1 MSYKVTNAVS
11 NKNVPRWGNKKQ
23 YIAVH
28 YLGVVGQDHELAS
41 DGTGAHYYIYWD
53 GTIYQRCSHDAI
65 VWAVG
70 TAGYYKQ
77 KHPVARNANTIS
89 IEMCCKC
96 DGNSANAD
104 DPKWYFT
111 EKTQEACVWLVKKL
125 MKDLGIPAENVL
137 RHYDIVNKVCPAP
150 YVHNNKY
157 RGSWTW
163 EEFKAKLVAQP
174 AKTTGTQAAEFLN
187 LTEKQ
192 ADEKLLD
199 MAREIAEKYGVL
211 PSVLAGQ
218 GALES
223 GHVRT
228 EAAQKANNILGMKK
242 DLLNSTWASPT
253 WDGVSTVKILT
264 TEYYNGVKTQVYDY
278 FRKYSSIEDCMEDR
292 CAFFTQ
298 AKVSKTA
305 AQVKY
310 HGIRECKTYR
320 EQIQLIADRGYA
332 TDPQYVKKVCDI
344 IERYNLDRYDPVQQT
359 QKQYIVQA
367 GVFANKSYANNLF
380 KKIKQRGLS
389 AILKQ
394 TGGKYIVQCGVFEK
408 KENAEALVK
417 QLKSKGFDVIVK

>member
-1 MSYKVTNAVS
+1 MSYKITNAVS
-11 NKNVPRWGNKKQ
+11 SKNVPKWGNGKK
-23 YIAVH
+23 YIAIH

-111 EKTQEACVWLVKKL
+111 EETQEACGWLVKKL
-125 MKDLGIPAENVL
+125 MKDLSIPAENVL

-163 EEFKAKLVAQP
+163 EEFKEKLVTQP
-174 AKTTGTQAAEFLN
+174 AKTTGTQATEFLG

-192 ADEKLLD
+192 AADKAL
-199 MAREIAEKYGVL
+199 EIAAPVARKYGL
-211 PSVLAGQ
+211 
-218 GALES
+218 LES
-223 GHVRT
+223 ILTAQILKEAGYLLT
-228 EAAQKANNILGMKK
+228 ELAQKANNVCGMKT
-242 DLLNSTWASPT
+242 DLLNSTWTSPT
-253 WDGVSTVKILT
+253 WRGESIRILT
-264 TEYYNGVKTQVYDY
+264 TEYYGGVKKQVYDN
-278 FRKYSSIEDCMEDR
+278 FRKYACIEDCMEDR
-292 CAFFTQ
+292 CAFFTR
-298 AKVSKTA
+298 AKISVNAKEI
-305 AQVKY
+305 KY
-310 HGIRECKTYR
+310 HGITECKDYK
-320 EQIQLIADRGYA
+320 EQAQLIADRGYA
-332 TDPQYVKKVCDI
+332 TDPGYAAGLCSLV
-344 IERYNLDRYDPVQQT
+344 ERYDLARYEAQQT
-359 QKQYIVQA
+359 QYIVQA
-367 GVFANKSYANNLF
+367 GVFANKSYANNLL

-417 QLKSKGFDVIVK
+417 QLKSKGFDAIVK

>member
-1 MSYKVTNAVS
+1 MGYSVVNEVS
-11 NKNVPRWGNKKQ
+11 SNNVPRWGNKKQ

-28 YLGVVGQDHELAS
+28 YLGVVGQNHELAS

-70 TAGYYKQ
+70 TAGYYTQ
-77 KHPVARNANTIS
+77 KHPYARNANTIS

-96 DGNSANAD
+96 DGNSASAD

-111 EKTQEACVWLVKKL
+111 EATQEACVWLVKKL
-125 MKDLGIPAENVL
+125 MKDLSIPVENVL

-163 EEFKAKLVAQP
+163 SEFKARLTEQ
-174 AKTTGTQAAEFLN
+174 KTKTGTQATEFLG
-187 LTEKQ
+187 LTEMQ
-192 ADEKLLD
+192 A
-199 MAREIAEKYGVL
+199 AEKTLEITVPIARKYNVL

-218 GALES
+218 GVLEG
-223 GHVRT
+223 GHGKT
-228 EAAQKANNILGMKK
+228 ELAQKGNNILGMKK
-242 DLLNSTWASPT
+242 DLLNSTWVSPT
-253 WDGVSTVKILT
+253 WDGKSTVKILT
-264 TEYYNGVKTQVYDY
+264 TEYYNGIKKQVYDD
-278 FRKYSSIEDCMEDR
+278 FRVYSSIEDCMEDR

-305 AQVKY
+305 VQIKY
-310 HGIRECKTYR
+310 HGITECKTYR

-332 TDPQYVKKVCDI
+332 TDPEYVKKVCDI

-367 GVFANKSYANNLF
+367 GVFANKSYANNLL
-380 KKIKQRGLS
+380 KKIKQRGLP
-389 AILKQ
+389 ALLKQ
-394 TGGKYIVQCGVFEK
+394 TGGKYVVQCGVFTEK
-408 KENAEALVK
+408 KNAEALVK
-417 QLKSKGFDVIVK
+417 RLKEKGFDAIFK

>member
-70 TAGYYKQ
+70 TAGYYTQ

-111 EKTQEACVWLVKKL
+111 QETQEACVWLVKKL

-157 RGSWTW
+157 RTSWTW
-163 EEFKAKLVAQP
+163 SEFKARLTEQP
-174 AKTTGTQAAEFLN
+174 AKTTGTQATEFLG

-192 ADEKLLD
+192 AAEKAL
-199 MAREIAEKYGVL
+199 EIAAPIARKYGLL
-211 PSVLAGQ
+211 PSILTAQTLKEAGYLMTRLAQ
-218 GALES
+218 M
-223 GHVRT
+223 
-228 EAAQKANNILGMKK
+228 ANNVCGMKT
-242 DLLNSTWASPT
+242 DLLNSTWTSPT
-253 WDGVSTVKILT
+253 WRGESIRILT
-264 TEYYNGVKTQVYDY
+264 NEYYNGIKKQVYDN
-278 FRKYSSIEDCMEDR
+278 FRKYACIEDCMEDR
-292 CAFFTQ
+292 CAFFTR
-298 AKVSKTA
+298 AKISVNAKEI
-305 AQVKY
+305 KY
-310 HGIRECKTYR
+310 HGITECKNYK
-320 EQIQLIADRGYA
+320 EQAQLIADRGYA
-332 TDPQYVKKVCDI
+332 TDPDYAAGLCRVVEKYD
-344 IERYNLDRYDPVQQT
+344 LDRYEVQQT
-359 QKQYIVQA
+359 QQQ
-367 GVFANKSYANNLF
+367 
-380 KKIKQRGLS
+380 
-389 AILKQ
+389 
-394 TGGKYIVQCGVFEK
+394 YIVQCGVFEK

-417 QLKSKGFDVIVK
+417 QLKSKGFDAIIK

>member
-1 MSYKVTNAVS
+1 MGYSIVNAVS
-11 NKNVPRWGNKKQ
+11 SKNVPRWGNKKQ

-28 YLGVVGQDHELAS
+28 YLGVVGQDHNLAS

-77 KHPVARNANTIS
+77 KHPIARNANTIS

-96 DGNSANAD
+96 DGNSASAD

-111 EKTQEACVWLVKKL
+111 QETQEACVWLVKKL

-157 RGSWTW
+157 RTSWTW
-163 EEFKAKLVAQP
+163 SEFKARLTEQP
-174 AKTTGTQAAEFLN
+174 AKTTGTQATELLG

-192 ADEKLLD
+192 AAEKLLE
-199 MAREIAEKYGVL
+199 MAEPIAEKYDVL
-211 PSVLAGQ
+211 TSVLTAQ
-218 GALES
+218 SILEG
-223 GHVRT
+223 GHGKT
-228 EAAQKANNILGMKK
+228 ELAQKGNNILGMKK
-242 DLLNSTWASPT
+242 ELLNSTWTSPT
-253 WDGVSTVKILT
+253 WDGKSSVKILT
-264 TEYYNGVKTQVYDY
+264 TEYSNGIKKQVYDD
-278 FRKYSSIEDCMEDR
+278 FRVYSSIEDCMEDR

-305 AQVKY
+305 AQIKY
-310 HGIRECKTYR
+310 NGIRECKTYR
-320 EQIQLIADRGYA
+320 EQIQLIAERGYA

-344 IERYNLDRYDPVQQT
+344 IERYNLDRYDPVQPAQ
-359 QKQYIVQA
+359 QHIVQA
-367 GVFANKSYANNLF
+367 GVFANKSYANNLL
-380 KKIKQRGLS
+380 KKIKQRGLP

-394 TGGKYIVQCGVFEK
+394 TGGKYVVQCGVFEK
-408 KENAEALVK
+408 KENAEALVQK
-417 QLKSKGFDVIVK
+417 LKGKGLDAIIK

>member
-1 MSYKVTNAVS
+1 MSYKITNAVS

-28 YLGVVGQDHELAS
+28 YLGVVGQDHELEA

-96 DGNSANAD
+96 DGNSASAD

-111 EKTQEACVWLVKKL
+111 EATQEACVWLVKKL
-125 MKDLGIPAENVL
+125 MKELGIPAENVL

-163 EEFKAKLVAQP
+163 SEFKAKLTEQP
-174 AKTTGTQAAEFLN
+174 AKTTGTQATEFLG

-192 ADEKLLD
+192 AAEKAL
-199 MAREIAEKYGVL
+199 EIAAPIARKYGLL
-211 PSVLAGQ
+211 PSILTAQTLKEAGYLMTRLAQ
-218 GALES
+218 M
-223 GHVRT
+223 
-228 EAAQKANNILGMKK
+228 ANNVCGMKT
-242 DLLNSTWASPT
+242 DLLNSTWTSPT
-253 WDGVSTVKILT
+253 WRGESIRILT
-264 TEYYNGVKTQVYDY
+264 NEYYNGIKKQVYDN
-278 FRKYSSIEDCMEDR
+278 FRKYACIEDCMEDR
-292 CAFFTQ
+292 CAFFTR
-298 AKVSKTA
+298 AKISVNAKEI
-305 AQVKY
+305 KY
-310 HGIRECKTYR
+310 HGITECKNYK
-320 EQIQLIADRGYA
+320 EQAQLIADRGYA
-332 TDPQYVKKVCDI
+332 TDPDYAAGLCRVVEKYD
-344 IERYNLDRYDPVQQT
+344 LDRYEVQQT
-359 QKQYIVQA
+359 QQQ
-367 GVFANKSYANNLF
+367 
-380 KKIKQRGLS
+380 
-389 AILKQ
+389 
-394 TGGKYIVQCGVFEK
+394 YIVQCGVFEK

-417 QLKSKGFDVIVK
+417 QLKSKGFDAIIK

>member
-1 MSYKVTNAVS
+1 MSYKITNAVS
-11 NKNVPRWGNKKQ
+11 SKNVPRWGNKKQ

-28 YLGVVGQDHELAS
+28 YIGVVGQDHELAS

-96 DGNSANAD
+96 DGNSASAD

-111 EKTQEACVWLVKKL
+111 QETQEACVWLVKKL
-125 MKDLGIPAENVL
+125 MKDLGIPVENVL

-157 RGSWTW
+157 RTSWTW
-163 EEFKAKLVAQP
+163 SEFKARLTEQP
-174 AKTTGTQAAEFLN
+174 AKTTGTQATELLG

-192 ADEKLLD
+192 AAEKLLE
-199 MAREIAEKYGVL
+199 MAEPIAEKYDVL
-211 PSVLAGQ
+211 TSVLTAQ
-218 GALES
+218 SILEG
-223 GHVRT
+223 GHGKT
-228 EAAQKANNILGMKK
+228 ELAQKGNNILGMKK
-242 DLLNSTWASPT
+242 ELLNSTWTSPT

-292 CAFFTQ
+292 CAFFTR

-305 AQVKY
+305 AQIKY

-320 EQIQLIADRGYA
+320 EQIQLIAERGYA

-344 IERYNLDRYDPVQQT
+344 IERYNLDRYDPVQPAQ
-359 QKQYIVQA
+359 QHIVQA
-367 GVFANKSYANNLF
+367 GVFANKSYASNLM
-380 KKIKQRGLS
+380 KKIKQRGLP

-394 TGGKYIVQCGVFEK
+394 TGGKHIVQCGVFSEK
-408 KENAEALVK
+408 KNAEALVK
-417 QLKSKGFDVIVK
+417 QLKAKGFDAIVK